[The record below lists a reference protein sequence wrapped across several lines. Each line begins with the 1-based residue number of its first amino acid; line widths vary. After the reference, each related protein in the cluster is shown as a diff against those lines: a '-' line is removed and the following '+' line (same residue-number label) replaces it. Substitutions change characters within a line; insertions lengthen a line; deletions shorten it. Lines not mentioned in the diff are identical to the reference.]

1 MITVN
6 EKIEVACPP
15 RTVWKLLSDPHQVVD
30 CVPGAALGEEHED
43 GTFDGSL
50 LVTFGP
56 MKVTFKARVA
66 LDLDDAAMVGNVTA
80 RGKDNQG
87 GTRFSETMKFKV
99 EEQNEGAVITIDAE
113 VEITGKLAGVVETGA
128 KFVVK
133 RITNEFSERL
143 AARCGLAA

>member
-15 RTVWKLLSDPHQVVD
+15 RTVWKLLSDPHRVVD

-66 LDLDDAAMVGNVTA
+66 LELHDAAMVGNVTA

-99 EEQNEGAVITIDAE
+99 EEQNEGALITIDAE

-143 AARCGLAA
+143 TARCAV